1 MTRSPDGV
9 SSSWLLTACL
19 RIAGPHQNIYN
30 LSFNIQ
36 ELPLNQIS
44 LPSDFTTNLLIV
56 FRWVHLIAAITWIG
70 LLYFFNL
77 VNVPFMAG
85 LDPATRAKIM
95 PGLMLRA
102 LNWFRIAAAIT
113 VLMGLAYYGN
123 IVGSDARNGGGSAGK
138 VFGSFFL
145 IWTVTWALMYACV
158 IPGKGALNKGPVLA
172 VIYTILVAAAAAIF
186 LSVNNHGWESN
197 QLLAIG
203 IGGGIGWML
212 MLNVWGIIWR
222 AQKRLIQWTAE
233 NAKNGMPI
241 PEKAKYLA
249 RQAFLVSRTSFFL
262 TFPLLFFMGASSHY
276 PMFGR

>member
-1 MTRSPDGV
+1 
-9 SSSWLLTACL
+9 
-19 RIAGPHQNIYN
+19 
-30 LSFNIQ
+30 
-36 ELPLNQIS
+36 LNQIS
-44 LPSDFTTNLLIV
+44 LPTDITTNLLIV
-56 FRWVHLIAAITWIG
+56 FRWVHFIAGITWIG
-70 LLYFFNL
+70 LLYYFNL
-77 VNVPFMAG
+77 VNAPFMKG

-102 LNWFRIAAAIT
+102 LKWFRIAAVVT

-123 IVGSDARNGGGSAGK
+123 IVGSDARNGGGSAGA

-158 IPGKGALNKGPVLA
+158 IPGKGVLDKGPVLA
-172 VIYTILVAAAAAIF
+172 VIYTILVVAASWLF
-186 LSVNNHGWESN
+186 LAVNNHGWESN

-212 MLNVWGIIWR
+212 MLNVWGVIWR
-222 AQKRLIQWTAE
+222 IQKRLIQWTAD
-233 NAKNGMPI
+233 NFRNGTPI

-249 RQAFLVSRTSFFL
+249 RQSFLVSRASFYL